1 MLALF
6 VMIVLMLLGTALV
19 NVLMTSSESIAQE
32 VIGTRALAAA
42 NSGAQGELQK
52 LFPLNGGGT
61 YCNVGTVSNDY
72 TDFSD
77 VSGLM
82 HCEATTTCE
91 RYAFDS
97 KTSISYYRVTS
108 IGKCGSGSMDADSL
122 DTVLSSRKVQ
132 IEARSL

>member
-1 MLALF
+1 
-6 VMIVLMLLGTALV
+6 MIVLMLLGTALV

-61 YCNVGTVSNDY
+61 YCNAGTVGNNY

-77 VSGLM
+77 VSGLN
-82 HCEATTTCE
+82 HCEASTTCN
-91 RYAFDS
+91 RYA
-97 KTSISYYRVTS
+97 THNGISYYRITS
-108 IGKCGSGSMDADSL
+108 TGQCGSGTMAENSL
-122 DTVLSSRKVQ
+122 DTVLSSRTVQ
-132 IEARSL
+132 VEARSL